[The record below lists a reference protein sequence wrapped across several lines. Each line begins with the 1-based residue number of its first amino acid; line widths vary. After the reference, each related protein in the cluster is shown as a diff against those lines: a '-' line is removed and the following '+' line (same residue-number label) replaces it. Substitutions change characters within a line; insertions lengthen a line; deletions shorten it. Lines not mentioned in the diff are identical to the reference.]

1 MYYYVNFI
9 DLLLA
14 PIYIYIFYK
23 IVRWISKKYYSNDL
37 FLQKK
42 LMQGFWLKIIASIF
56 FILISQFYYGAG
68 DTFMFYSFSKYLHT
82 AIADN
87 ISNISFLFSDEE
99 QFYEYLK
106 TQDIDSSTL
115 VIGYMAALSNQM
127 TVRVASVFGFFSFQN
142 FTIISFFFSMLS
154 YIGIWRMYLVFYKV
168 FNNFKKEVSF
178 SFLFLPSFLFWGSG
192 ILKDPICLFSLG
204 ILIDVLFNLTFY
216 RKFSFGRLIGVF
228 VSVCLVLF
236 TKSYILYAFIISFTI
251 MLSFLFV
258 KKANVFLKFFL
269 FLIVTII
276 LALNSGTFI
285 SLITETI
292 QSEAVGAAIEQ
303 SQKNRENYEN
313 AGGSFVDIGNFDPS
327 LSGIILKIPTALI
340 NVFFRP
346 FIWEARSPVLFI
358 SMLESMLFLFL
369 FLSVLIKSKIIF
381 FFSAINKH
389 PVYVFF
395 FLFSILLGIIVG
407 LTTFNF
413 GTILRYKIPCL
424 PFLSLVLLILNKKKA
439 KTTIEKLG

>member
-9 DLLLA
+9 DILLA

-23 IVRWISKKYYSNDL
+23 IVQWISKKYYSNDL

-68 DTFMFYSFSKYLHT
+68 DTFMFYNFSKYLHS
-82 AIADN
+82 AITDN
-87 ISNISFLFSDEE
+87 IGNISFLFSDEE

-127 TVRVASVFGFFSFQN
+127 TARVASVFGFFCFQN

-168 FNNFKKEVSF
+168 FNDFKIEVSF

-216 RKFSFGRLIGVF
+216 KKFSLLKLFGVI

-236 TKSYILYAFIISFTI
+236 TKSYILYAFIISYII
-251 MLSFLFV
+251 MLSFLLIKRVGILF
-258 KKANVFLKFFL
+258 KLFIFLVVI
-269 FLIVTII
+269 LIFAI
-276 LALNSGTFI
+276 SGDTFTGF
-285 SLITETI
+285 ITDTI

-313 AGGSFVDIGNFDPS
+313 AGGAFVDIGNFDPS
-327 LSGIILKIPTALI
+327 LSGIITKVPTALL

-369 FLSVLIKSKIIF
+369 FLSVLIKNKIF
-381 FFSAINKH
+381 FVFAAINKH
-389 PVYVFF
+389 PVYIFF
-395 FLFSILLGIIVG
+395 FFFSILLGIIVG

-424 PFLSLVLLILNKKKA
+424 PFLCLLLLILNKKILKA
-439 KTTIEKLG
+439 SVQ